1 MCTNKEKQI
10 IANAIK
16 NNPTNI
22 SKGLREASSV
32 LKKSFYTARSIYY
45 DQIRNDKVLF
55 EIKGKGKSV
64 INTKNTPV
72 SKSTSVS
79 SLDKKLK
86 VVLSKLPKEVLVD
99 LILQD

>member
-10 IANAIK
+10 IANAVK

-32 LKKSFYTARSIYY
+32 LKKNFNTVSYMYY
-45 DQIRNDKVLF
+45 SQVRGDKTLF
-55 EIKGKGKSV
+55 EIKGKGKPIV
-64 INTKNTPV
+64 NTKNTPV

-86 VVLSKLPKEVLVD
+86 VVLNKLPKEVLVD